1 MELDSP
7 GAAASQTGEV
17 GHHPDR
23 PILAVGSMVPVSTGY
38 VGLLTDSDSEIQCAS
53 PSRKRNSYP
62 SQEPPLALRGLE
74 GKRTR
79 LMREWVSEQAIVF
92 INNNNTAVKTYQ
104 RYEAAQKEF
113 TQWLRDGSFEQGV
126 YPAVIVVNWLHHTMA
141 TKKLQWSSVL
151 NRKAAVLALF
161 HDPEAITR
169 DPIFKAFLMAGH
181 SLGVVDTKH
190 EIYSIEPV
198 LAFFKSKPDN
208 HTLPMMDLAKKLA
221 WLLGVCGFMRP
232 DDIVCTDVA
241 KSGVIGDKLQLAVVF
256 PKEKR
261 GKQRIIKYVHLSRH
275 TDLAIC
281 PVHAYTTYRS
291 RTMFMDVPARRTSRF
306 YAISVYMNTISRLF
320 VPKGTRPPK
329 LRALGS
335 TLAAM
340 AGVPIPDIMVQG
352 NWSSPKIFE
361 KHYRL
366 SSVISNNLS
375 VSTLGIPLEPHM
387 DMAP

>member
-1 MELDSP
+1 RARLI
-7 GAAASQTGEV
+7 
-17 GHHPDR
+17 R
-23 PILAVGSMVPVSTGY
+23 
-38 VGLLTDSDSEIQCAS
+38 
-53 PSRKRNSYP
+53 
-62 SQEPPLALRGLE
+62 E
-74 GKRTR
+74 G
-79 LMREWVSEQAIVF
+79 VSEQAIAF
-92 INNNNTAVKTYQ
+92 ISNNSTAVKTSQ
-104 RYEAAQKEF
+104 RYEPAQQEF
-113 TQWLRDGSFEQGV
+113 KQWLLDGSFEQGV
-126 YPAVIVVNWLHHTMA
+126 NPAVVVVNWLHHTMA
-141 TKKLQWSSVL
+141 IKNLQWSSVL
-151 NRKAAVLALF
+151 NRKSAILALF
-161 HDPEAITR
+161 HDPEVVTK
-169 DPIFKAFLMAGH
+169 DPIFKAFLAAGH

-198 LAFFKSKPDN
+198 LAFFKSGPDN
-208 HTLPMMDLAKKLA
+208 HTLPMTDLARKLS

-232 DDIVCTDVA
+232 DDVYCTDVA
-241 KSGVIGDKLQLAVVF
+241 RSGVIGDKLQLAIVF

-281 PVHAYTTYRS
+281 PVHAYTVYRS
-291 RTMFMDVPARRTSRF
+291 RTTSMDVPIPHPKDKTHSIVPLLRNSKKPSEPVVATT
-306 YAISVYMNTISRLF
+306 ISVYMNTISRLF

-335 TLAAM
+335 ALAAM

-352 NWSSPKIFE
+352 NWSSPRIFE

-366 SSVISNNLS
+366 SSVVSNNLS

>member
-1 MELDSP
+1 MESKRARLIHEGLSE
-7 GAAASQTGEV
+7 GAIAFVNDNMTAT
-17 GHHPDR
+17 
-23 PILAVGSMVPVSTGY
+23 
-38 VGLLTDSDSEIQCAS
+38 
-53 PSRKRNSYP
+53 K
-62 SQEPPLALRGLE
+62 
-74 GKRTR
+74 TR
-79 LMREWVSEQAIVF
+79 
-92 INNNNTAVKTYQ
+92 Q
-104 RYEAAQKEF
+104 RYEPAQQEF
-113 TQWLRDGSFEQGV
+113 MQWVQDGSYDQGIST
-126 YPAVIVVNWLHHTMA
+126 AVVVVNWLYHIMA

-151 NRKAAVLALF
+151 ARKAAVLALF
-161 HDPEAITR
+161 HEPEIITR
-169 DPIFKAFLMAGH
+169 DPIFKAFLSAGH

-190 EIYSIEPV
+190 DIFSIEPV
-198 LAFFKSKPDN
+198 LEFFRSKPDN
-208 HTLPMMDLAKKLA
+208 HALPLVDLARKLC

-232 DDIVCTDVA
+232 DDIFCTDVA
-241 KSGVIGDKLQLAVVF
+241 RSGVVGDKLQLAVVF

-281 PVHAYTTYRS
+281 PVHAYSVYRTRTTS
-291 RTMFMDVPARRTSRF
+291 MDAPVPHPKDETHYIVPLLRHSKRPSEPLVSTT
-306 YAISVYMNTISRLF
+306 ISVYMNTISRLF
-320 VPKGTRPPK
+320 LPNGVRPPK

-352 NWSSPKIFE
+352 NWSSPRIFE

-366 SSVISNNLS
+366 SSVVSNNLS

>member
-1 MELDSP
+1 
-7 GAAASQTGEV
+7 
-17 GHHPDR
+17 
-23 PILAVGSMVPVSTGY
+23 
-38 VGLLTDSDSEIQCAS
+38 
-53 PSRKRNSYP
+53 
-62 SQEPPLALRGLE
+62 
-74 GKRTR
+74 
-79 LMREWVSEQAIVF
+79 MREGVSEQAITF
-92 INNNNTAVKTYQ
+92 INNNNTIVRTNQ

-113 TQWLRDGSFEQGV
+113 AQWLQDGSFEQGV
-126 YPAVIVVNWLHHTMA
+126 NPAVIVFNWLHHTMA

-161 HDPEAITR
+161 HDPEVVTK

-190 EIYSIEPV
+190 EIHSIEPV
-198 LAFFKSKPDN
+198 LAFFRSKPDK
-208 HTLPMMDLAKKLA
+208 HTLPMIDLAKKLA

-232 DDIVCTDVA
+232 DDIVCTDVS

-291 RTMFMDVPARRTSRF
+291 RTMAMDVPVPYPKDNTHSIVPLFRHSKRPTEPVVSTT
-306 YAISVYMNTISRLF
+306 ISVYMNTISRLF

-366 SSVISNNLS
+366 SSVILNNLS